1 MTSIYTSVLVG
12 VLTLGGGVGG
22 LLLQRFLPEQH
33 TSERSRDMLGA
44 IVGLISLLLALVLGT
59 LIGSAYS
66 FYSNQKS
73 EMETLA
79 ARSLQLDLA
88 LAQYG
93 PEAEP
98 LRTALRSTMTG
109 LYDLF
114 WRDGGAD
121 PRELTAAAIL
131 PSLRGMVGR
140 FAALKPASDE
150 QKQLISAIG
159 SNEGLIQ
166 QTRLLMSLQLA
177 SPVSWP
183 LLIVVASWSVLL
195 FCGFGVAFPFEFY
208 DIGGAGIGSFR
219 GGERSVSHS
228 GNERPLPGS
237 PSHSARRARADDRS
251 LEELVG
257 DAPDHVA
264 CRRQIRT
271 YRPLKL
277 RQAPPEPAR

>member
-140 FAALKPASDE
+140 FAALRPTSDE

-183 LLIVVASWSVLL
+183 LLVVSWSMLL
-195 FCGFGVAFPFEFY
+195 FCGFGVLSRLNFTTLAALGLGAFAVASAVFLILEMSDPY
-208 DIGGAGIGSFR
+208 RGLLRIPPGA
-219 GGERSVSHS
+219 
-228 GNERPLPGS
+228 
-237 PSHSARRARADDRS
+237 
-251 LEELVG
+251 LEQTIE
-257 DAPDHVA
+257 A
-264 CRRQIRT
+264 
-271 YRPLKL
+271 LKS
-277 RQAPPEPAR
+277 

>member
-1 MTSIYTSVLVG
+1 MTSLYTSILAG
-12 VLTLGGGVGG
+12 ILTLGGGGVG

-59 LIGSAYS
+59 LIGSAYT

-98 LRTALRSTMTG
+98 LRTALRSTLTG

-140 FAALKPASDE
+140 FVALKPTSDE

-183 LLIVVASWSVLL
+183 LLIVVVSWSVLL
-195 FCGFGVAFPFEFY
+195 FCGFGVLSRLNFTTLAALGLGAFAVASAVFLILEMSDPY
-208 DIGGAGIGSFR
+208 RGLLRIPPGA
-219 GGERSVSHS
+219 
-228 GNERPLPGS
+228 
-237 PSHSARRARADDRS
+237 
-251 LEELVG
+251 LEQTIE
-257 DAPDHVA
+257 A
-264 CRRQIRT
+264 
-271 YRPLKL
+271 LKS
-277 RQAPPEPAR
+277 

>member
-98 LRTALRSTMTG
+98 LRTGLRSTMTG

-140 FAALKPASDE
+140 FAALRPTSDE
-150 QKQLISAIG
+150 QKHSAIG

-183 LLIVVASWSVLL
+183 LLIVVVSWSMLL
-195 FCGFGVAFPFEFY
+195 FCGFGVLSRLNFTTLAALGLGAFAVASAVFLILEMSDPY
-208 DIGGAGIGSFR
+208 RGLLRIPPGA
-219 GGERSVSHS
+219 
-228 GNERPLPGS
+228 
-237 PSHSARRARADDRS
+237 
-251 LEELVG
+251 LEQTIE
-257 DAPDHVA
+257 A
-264 CRRQIRT
+264 
-271 YRPLKL
+271 LKS
-277 RQAPPEPAR
+277 

>member
-1 MTSIYTSVLVG
+1 MTSVLISILIG
-12 VLTLGGGVGG
+12 VVTLGGGVAG

-33 TSERSRDMLGA
+33 TSDRSRDMLAA

-59 LIGSAYS
+59 LIGSAHT

-73 EMETLA
+73 EIETLA

-98 LRTALRSTMTG
+98 LRAALRSTMTG

-131 PSLRGMVGR
+131 PSLWGMVAR
-140 FAALKPASDE
+140 FSALRPTTDD

-159 SNEGLIQ
+159 SNESLIQ

-177 SPVSWP
+177 SPVSWN
-183 LLIVVASWSVLL
+183 S
-195 FCGFGVAFPFEFY
+195 
-208 DIGGAGIGSFR
+208 
-219 GGERSVSHS
+219 
-228 GNERPLPGS
+228 
-237 PSHSARRARADDRS
+237 
-251 LEELVG
+251 
-257 DAPDHVA
+257 
-264 CRRQIRT
+264 
-271 YRPLKL
+271 
-277 RQAPPEPAR
+277 